1 MSRPAWADKAAARMC
16 AATSPP
22 LPVPLPPPRA
32 SLDIHA
38 PHDLVAGPNAANK
51 PPALEVLTSD
61 KGQPENSV
69 LISVS
74 RRGEQGGADTSTHQD
89 SEKPDE
95 IAQWFNATETCAPHA
110 YRVLMSKPDF
120 AEPLA
125 PRNLAI
131 FDDALEHYG
140 ALDSLYENDMLESVP
155 VAPGEQSNY
164 EQAIAARRMYKQSQR
179 ASAQHWRADSAAVAV
194 ASWRRRV

>member
-1 MSRPAWADKAAARMC
+1 M
-16 AATSPP
+16 
-22 LPVPLPPPRA
+22 
-32 SLDIHA
+32 
-38 PHDLVAGPNAANK
+38 
-51 PPALEVLTSD
+51 
-61 KGQPENSV
+61 

-74 RRGEQGGADTSTHQD
+74 RRGEQGSADTSIHQH

-95 IAQWFNATETCAPHA
+95 IAQWFNATETCAPQA

-164 EQAIAARRMYKQSQR
+164 QQAIAARRRYKRKQYERATASSQG
-179 ASAQHWRADSAAVAV
+179 SAAVAV
-194 ASWRRRV
+194 ASWRRVR

>member
-1 MSRPAWADKAAARMC
+1 M
-16 AATSPP
+16 
-22 LPVPLPPPRA
+22 
-32 SLDIHA
+32 
-38 PHDLVAGPNAANK
+38 
-51 PPALEVLTSD
+51 
-61 KGQPENSV
+61 

-164 EQAIAARRMYKQSQR
+164 EQAIAAVQ
-179 ASAQHWRADSAAVAV
+179 AESARQCAALA
-194 ASWRRRV
+194 R

>member
-1 MSRPAWADKAAARMC
+1 M
-16 AATSPP
+16 
-22 LPVPLPPPRA
+22 
-32 SLDIHA
+32 
-38 PHDLVAGPNAANK
+38 
-51 PPALEVLTSD
+51 
-61 KGQPENSV
+61 

-120 AEPLA
+120 AAPLA

-164 EQAIAARRMYKQSQR
+164 QQAIAARRAHDYEQAMAARRRYKRKQYER
-179 ASAQHWRADSAAVAV
+179 ATASSRGSAAVAV
-194 ASWRRRV
+194 ASWRRVR

>member
-1 MSRPAWADKAAARMC
+1 
-16 AATSPP
+16 
-22 LPVPLPPPRA
+22 
-32 SLDIHA
+32 
-38 PHDLVAGPNAANK
+38 
-51 PPALEVLTSD
+51 
-61 KGQPENSV
+61 V

-120 AEPLA
+120 AAPLA

-131 FDDALEHYG
+131 FDDALDHYG